1 MDIISAAVLL
11 FLIMDPLG
19 NVPLFLAVLK
29 NVKPERR
36 FRLLVRELGIALL
49 ALVAFLFLGKPLM
62 TLLALRQESVAVG
75 GGIVLFLIG
84 VKMAFPSR
92 EGIFGELP
100 EGEPFIVPLAI
111 PCVAGPS
118 VMAALLLLSN
128 KEPDR
133 RGEWLL
139 ALGLAW
145 LATSLI
151 LLSSSRLQ
159 KLLGDS
165 VISAL
170 EKLMGMLL
178 VAVSVQMILDAMKAF
193 LA

>member
-1 MDIISAAVLL
+1 MDVVSAAVLL
-11 FLIMDPLG
+11 FIIMDPLG

-29 NVKPERR
+29 GVKPERR
-36 FRLLVRELGIALL
+36 FWLLLREMLIALL
-49 ALVAFLFLGKPLM
+49 ALIAFLFLGKPLM

-84 VKMAFPSR
+84 VKMVFPSR
-92 EGIFGELP
+92 EGIFGEMP

-128 KEPDR
+128 KEPER
-133 RGEWLL
+133 WSEWLL
-139 ALGLAW
+139 ALVLAW
-145 LATSLI
+145 FATALI
-151 LLSSSRLQ
+151 LLSATRLQ
-159 KLLGDS
+159 KMLGNS

-178 VAVSVQMILDAMKAF
+178 VAVSVQMMLDAMKTF